1 MKQKQ
6 KDESC
11 QLSPVIGG
19 GGEGEREVCV
29 ACNLRNLSRDGD
41 VLYLDYISVSILPVI
56 L

>member
-1 MKQKQ
+1 MW
-6 KDESC
+6 
-11 QLSPVIGG
+11 LSGIEDRLE

-29 ACNLRNLSRDGD
+29 ACNFRNLSGDGD